1 MKMSIEIYV
10 EAAMV
15 RKQRGRLVGAIAYT
29 ALDANGCIDDEDWEP
44 VDYVVDQAYLDLSAL
59 AFGLKHTRDS
69 DVIYSSSDYCVK
81 GFNEWLGGWKR
92 RDWRNANKETIANA
106 DLWRLVEEI
115 SKNKNVEVRKVAAC
129 SAGKDAAYRY
139 ALAVANRQL

>member
-1 MKMSIEIYV
+1 MSIEIYV
-10 EAAMV
+10 EAAIV
-15 RKQRGRLVGAIAYT
+15 RKQRGRLVGGIAYT

-59 AFGLKHTRDS
+59 AFGLKHARDG
-69 DVIYSSSDYCVK
+69 DIIYSSSDYCGK
-81 GFNEWLGGWKR
+81 CLNEWLGSWRR

-106 DLWRLVEEI
+106 DLWRLVDEL
-115 SKNKNVEVRKVAAC
+115 SKDKSVDVRKVATC
-129 SAGKDAAYRY
+129 SAGIEAAYRY

>member
-1 MKMSIEIYV
+1 MSIEIYV
-10 EAAMV
+10 EAAIV
-15 RKQRGRLVGAIAYT
+15 RKQRGRLVGGIAYT

-59 AFGLKHTRDS
+59 AFGLKHARDG
-69 DVIYSSSDYCVK
+69 DIIYSSSDYCVK
-81 GFNEWLGGWKR
+81 GFNEWLGSWRR

-106 DLWRLVEEI
+106 DLWRLVDEM
-115 SKNKNVEVRKVAAC
+115 SKDKSVDVRKVATC
-129 SAGKDAAYRY
+129 SAGKEAAYRY